1 MALGT
6 RQTNLFAAEDWKK
19 LYTTFSEADFQSYD
33 FETIRKVM
41 VDYLKTYYA
50 EDFNDFTESSEYIAL
65 LDLISFVAQ
74 SLAFRTDLNA
84 RENFLETAE
93 RRDSVIKLVKQLSY
107 NPNRNRSA
115 AGMLKISSV
124 STTEALVSNTGRPLD
139 RTTVNWNDSGNP
151 DWLIQFN
158 QIMNAALSSSQKVGK
173 PYAAKTIN
181 GIKTEQ
187 YNIAV
192 PSTIVPVFA
201 FTAPVLEAAAPFEV
215 VSATILDDD
224 MILEQDPGTRGQFGL
239 IYQQDG
245 QGFTSV
251 NTGFFLMFKQGQL
264 QSLDFTL
271 SERLPNRRVDIP
283 VDNINNDDVWLYEIA
298 NGRIGDEWYQVQAM
312 KGSNTIYNSTARGIR
327 TLYSVDTRLN
337 DQITLSF
344 GDGTFSDIPQ
354 GTYRSYFR
362 VSNGITYRISP
373 ADMAGIVIN
382 IPYISR
388 SGRSETLSISA
399 NLQYTVAN
407 SSARDLIDEIKAK
420 APQNFYTQNRMVNG
434 EDYNIFPYVRYS
446 DIVKVK
452 AVNRFSSG
460 ISRNLDILDPTGR
473 YSSTDIFADDGAVY
487 RDDFEQNITFSFNT
501 RNEATAAIRNLIL
514 PLIAANSFKHFYYD
528 RYAPASVPVS
538 GDGFSP
544 LSFAN
549 TLTTWERITS
559 GNTSST
565 GFFLNSEG
573 TRQQVG
579 EGTSNKRRYLLRNSL
594 IKFTAPAGKYFDANN
609 ALIDGT
615 PQLATDR
622 TYIWA
627 TIKNQTGNGT
637 NLIFFAG
644 REVGAVTLSEDI
656 PTGAIITECYAPLAT
671 QFSSALITQMTNL
684 IFNKIDF
691 GLRYRYEDTPVSTVD
706 PWKVISA
713 ANLDRDG
720 LFSFS
725 NAGNTTG
732 NGLDASWLFKFEF
745 DGNKYNITYRGLNY
759 IYASKDKVRFLNTNV
774 GRVYDSKTNTF
785 VKDNIKVL
793 NINTKPSSNDKL
805 DRDVTWEIY
814 GNVVESDGY
823 VDNSKVLVTF
833 SYTDQDNIIID
844 PTIFSQLSVTP
855 SHNMFFEQFLDFD
868 NLVRFRL
875 LEIGAV
881 NNQFPTQA
889 SVELQRNNY
898 PDGKI
903 FYAYEDEK
911 FYEIVTINGIK
922 QIQETL
928 AYRGYRGR
936 QSLYFQY
943 RHNADESKRIDPAT
957 SNLIDLYILTRNYD
971 EAYRNYI
978 NDVTGTVAEPAAP
991 TSFELNNSYKELF
1004 EYKMI
1009 SDGMIISAGT
1019 YKKLFGSRADTA
1031 LRAKM
1036 QVVKGANT
1044 TISDNELKSKVIRA
1058 INDYFA
1064 IENWNFGETFYFSEL
1079 SAYLHQELSGELS
1092 SVILIPNDTTQT
1104 FGSLYEIRC
1113 QPNEIFISAATVDD
1127 VEVVSGVLTGINS
1140 SGINTTTVKGLLA

>member
-33 FETIRKVM
+33 FETIRKVL

-65 LDLISFVAQ
+65 LDLIAFVTQ

-107 NPNRNRSA
+107 NPNRNRAA
-115 AGMLKISSV
+115 AGVLKISSV
-124 STTEALVSNTGRPLD
+124 STTESLIGNSGRALD
-139 RTTVNWNDSGNP
+139 RTTINWNDSGNP

-158 QIMNAALSSSQKVGK
+158 QIFNAAFSSSQKIGK
-173 PYAAKTIN
+173 PFAAKNIN

-201 FTAPVLEAAAPFEV
+201 FTAPILEAAAPFEV

-224 MILEQDPGTRGQFGL
+224 VILEQDPGIRGQFG
-239 IYQQDG
+239 IVYQQDG
-245 QGFTSV
+245 QGYTSS
-251 NTGFFLMFKQGQL
+251 NTGFFMLFKQGQL
-264 QSLDFTL
+264 QSLDFNL
-271 SERLPNRRVDIP
+271 NERLPNRRVDIS
-283 VDNINNDDVWLYEIA
+283 VDNVNNDDVWLYEIS
-298 NGRIGDEWYQVQAM
+298 NGRIGDEWHKVQAM
-312 KGSNTIYNSTARGIR
+312 KGSNAIYNSTARGIR

-337 DQITLSF
+337 DQITLGF

-354 GTYRSYFR
+354 GTYRAYFR

-373 ADMAGIVIN
+373 ADMSGILIN

-388 SGRSETLSISA
+388 SGRSETLTVSA

-460 ISRNLDILDPTGR
+460 ISRNLDVLDPTGR
-473 YSSTDIFADDGAVY
+473 YSSTDVFADDGAVY
-487 RDDFEQNITFSFNT
+487 REDFEQNLTFSFNT
-501 RNEATAAIRNLIL
+501 RNEATAAIRNLVM
-514 PLIAANSFKHFYYD
+514 PLIADNSFKHFYYD
-528 RYAPASVPVS
+528 R
-538 GDGFSP
+538 FSP
-544 LSFAN
+544 ANIPPAADRVSFLSFSN
-549 TLTTWERITS
+549 TLTTWERTTS
-559 GNTSST
+559 GTVSST
-565 GFFLNSEG
+565 GFFLNNEN

-594 IKFTAPAGKYFDANN
+594 IKFVAPTGSYFDANN
-609 ALIDGT
+609 ALVEGT
-615 PQLATDR
+615 PQLASDK

-637 NLIFFAG
+637 NLIYFAG
-644 REVGAVTLSEDI
+644 REVGAITLSEDI
-656 PTGAIITECYAPLAT
+656 PSGAIIAECYTPLAT

-691 GLRYRYEDTPVSTVD
+691 GLRYRYEDTPNSAAD

-713 ANLDRDG
+713 ANLNRTG
-720 LFSFS
+720 EFSFGKTGDTTS
-725 NAGNTTG
+725 NAQ
-732 NGLDASWLFKFEF
+732 DASWLFKFEY
-745 DGNKYNITYRGLNY
+745 DGNKYTVTYRGLNY
-759 IYASKDKVRFLNTNV
+759 VYASKDKVRFLNTNI

-785 VKDNIKVL
+785 VKDNIKIL
-793 NINTKPSSNDKL
+793 NINNKPDGTGKL

-814 GNVVESDGY
+814 SNVVEADGY
-823 VDNSKVLVTF
+823 TDNSKILVTF
-833 SYTDQDNIIID
+833 SYSDQDNIIVD
-844 PTIFSQLSVTP
+844 PAIFSQLSTTA
-855 SHNMFFEQFLDFD
+855 HNLFFERFLDFD

-875 LEIGAV
+875 LDAGTV
-881 NNQFPTQA
+881 NNQHPTQA
-889 SVELQRNNY
+889 AVELQRNNY
-898 PDGKI
+898 PEGKV
-903 FYAYEDEK
+903 FYAYQDEK
-911 FYEIVTINGIK
+911 FYKIVTVNRVR
-922 QIQETL
+922 QVQETL
-928 AYRGYRGR
+928 DYQGYRGR
-936 QSLYFQY
+936 QNLYFQY
-943 RHNADESKRIDPAT
+943 THNADESKRIDPAT

-971 EAYRNYI
+971 ESYRTYI
-978 NDVTGTVAEPAAP
+978 TDVTNTVLEPAVP

-1019 YKKLFGSRADTA
+1019 YKKLFGSRADPA
-1031 LRAKM
+1031 LRAKL
-1036 QVVKGANT
+1036 QVVKGAST
-1044 TISDNELKSKVIRA
+1044 TISDNELRSKVIRA
-1058 INDYFA
+1058 VNDYFA

-1092 SVILIPNDTTQT
+1092 SVILIPNDITQT

-1127 VEVVSGVLTGINS
+1127 IEVVSSVLTGINA